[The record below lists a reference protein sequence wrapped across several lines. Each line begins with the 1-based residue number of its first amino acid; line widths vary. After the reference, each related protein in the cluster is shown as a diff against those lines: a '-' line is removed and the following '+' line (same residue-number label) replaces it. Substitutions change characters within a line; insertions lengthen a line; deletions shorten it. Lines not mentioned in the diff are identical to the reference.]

1 MALVFCVLGYS
12 VFIEIFRDLHK
23 MIDFYSKKEKLV
35 ERQNDCNIFW
45 QLFVS
50 IIITSLYVYDVYRI
64 DSFMV
69 MVER

>member
-12 VFIEIFRDLHK
+12 VFIEIFRDLNK